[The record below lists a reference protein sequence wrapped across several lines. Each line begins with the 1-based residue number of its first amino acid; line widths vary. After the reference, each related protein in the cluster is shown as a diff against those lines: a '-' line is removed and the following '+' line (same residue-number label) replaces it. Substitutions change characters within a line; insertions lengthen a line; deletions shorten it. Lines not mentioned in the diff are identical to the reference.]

1 MSRNNRSVRI
11 VFRIL
16 AAYILFQFFWW
27 AFHIIQLHGE
37 IRDMQLALAQS
48 QETAELIRSTY
59 TKKVWMVIGEGLVFV
74 GLLLFGL
81 WRIGT
86 YLRKEAELA
95 RKERNFMLAV
105 THELKTPIATLRLF
119 LDTLRTRDLPK
130 EKSQDILSNSLN
142 ETHRL
147 DHLVE
152 NILLSTR
159 LENDD
164 DLVKQRVDLSALLE
178 KVGYNLA
185 QLDGDMHKV
194 TLDIDEKVAAFC
206 DGNKMESVFIN
217 LIENA
222 LKYSP
227 EGAEVTVSLKTNPQE
242 VVVAVQDQ
250 GAGIPEEERERIFS
264 KFYRIGN
271 EDTRR
276 SKGTGLGLYLVD
288 RIINQHNG
296 RIHIAD
302 RDGGGTIFT
311 VAIPKI

>member
-48 QETAELIRSTY
+48 RETAELIRSTY

-130 EKSQDILSNSLN
+130 KKSQEILSNSLN

-194 TLDIDEKVAAFC
+194 MLDIDEKVTAFC

-227 EGAEVTVSLKTNPQE
+227 EGSEVIVSLKTTPQK
-242 VVVAVQDQ
+242 VMVAVQDQ
-250 GAGIPEEERERIFS
+250 GAGIPEVERERIFS